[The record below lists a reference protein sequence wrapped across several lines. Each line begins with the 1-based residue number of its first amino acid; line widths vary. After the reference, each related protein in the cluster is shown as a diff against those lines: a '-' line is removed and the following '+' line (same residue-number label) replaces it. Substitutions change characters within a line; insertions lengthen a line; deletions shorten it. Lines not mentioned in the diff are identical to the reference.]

1 MRRQRACKARPATAL
16 RRARVA
22 TLALAVAAALAVG
35 LGMLAGC
42 GESGGGGGGGST
54 VGAGD
59 SAGTTS
65 GPAFERPSLAT
76 SPFDADA
83 AVADH
88 DSMIDVSHASL
99 GYVAASAQNQSRLK
113 LLVTKDG
120 VKRNYDLPGDGT
132 PVSVPLTM
140 GDGAYDVQV
149 MQNTEG
155 DRYVPING
163 TTVDVALAS
172 EFELFLRP
180 IYLLI

>member
-83 AVADH
+83 AVADT
-88 DSMIDVSHASL
+88 A
-99 GYVAASAQNQSRLK
+99 
-113 LLVTKDG
+113 
-120 VKRNYDLPGDGT
+120 
-132 PVSVPLTM
+132 
-140 GDGAYDVQV
+140 
-149 MQNTEG
+149 
-155 DRYVPING
+155 
-163 TTVDVALAS
+163 
-172 EFELFLRP
+172 
-180 IYLLI
+180 